1 VLWEGGVD
9 RYHSHWHLLVAKFH
23 VLMYKEKYG
32 AVIGYKSLTSWKLRL
47 SSYKNVR
54 FLATHSAVFALAGT
68 SKHEKFVR

>member
-1 VLWEGGVD
+1 
-9 RYHSHWHLLVAKFH
+9 
-23 VLMYKEKYG
+23 MYKEKYG